1 MKRVILAL
9 VFAAMSFAATLS
21 VSAQTKWHDPTK
33 AGYNVIQNQAYGD
46 EIGKSYVRFPARAKD
61 VIPSAVWGLSRHSA
75 GLYISFYTNS
85 PSIEVK
91 YTTTSKSYAMPHMPS
106 TGVSGVDMYRIS
118 PDGVWDFCFGGYS
131 FGEEYVSFKYNDL
144 PSKNQYNQNGYEYR
158 VFLPLYNGVKSLQ
171 IGVAE
176 DAAFNFIPA
185 STEKP
190 IVLYGTSIAQG
201 GCASRPSM
209 TWGTIMQRS
218 LDYPV
223 INLGF
228 SGNGKMEKEVVS
240 LISEIDARLF
250 ILDCIPNVLGFDDI
264 EQRVYNAVK
273 IIREKHSEPILL
285 IEHVGYAH
293 AQTNDKSREKS
304 IKGNEANRRAYEKL
318 IREGVKDI
326 YYLSQQEL
334 GVSPESTVDYVH
346 LTDKGMS
353 EQAASVEREVRQILN
368 IPLGDRPTTRPVTQ
382 RRSAGYEWRTRH
394 YNIVS
399 QTASKQPKALVIG
412 NSIIHNWGEESINL
426 GTKVWNEKMAKEFVG
441 MGCGWDRIENV
452 LWRVYHGALDGC
464 KPEKIVVKIGT
475 NNIGRDTDIDIVEGI
490 RFLLDAIRV
499 RQPEAKIKVMG
510 ILPRRNVEQRVKDIN
525 ILIKAMAAQEG
536 YEYADPGVKLLLENG
551 KIDES
556 LFTDGVH
563 PNNEGY
569 ERIVDDFIK

>member
-1 MKRVILAL
+1 MKRLFLAML
-9 VFAAMSFAATLS
+9 LFATSFAAT
-21 VSAQTKWHDPTK
+21 AQTKWYNPTE
-33 AGYNVIQNQAYGD
+33 AGYNVIQNQAYSD
-46 EIGKSYVRFPARAKD
+46 EIGKSYVRFPDRAKG

-85 PSIEVK
+85 PSIVVK
-91 YTTTSKSYAMPHMPS
+91 YSTTNKSYAMPHMPS
-106 TGVSGVDMYRIS
+106 TGVSGVDMYRVN
-118 PDGVWDFCFGGYS
+118 PDGVWDFCFGKYS
-131 FGEEYVSFKYNDL
+131 FGKEEVQYSYTELPTKNGYND
-144 PSKNQYNQNGYEYR
+144 KGFEYR
-158 VFLPLYNGVKSLQ
+158 VFLPLYNGVESLQ
-171 IGVAE
+171 IGVA
-176 DAAFNFIPA
+176 DNATLSFIPT

-250 ILDCIPNVLGFDDI
+250 ILDCIPNVLNYDDI

-273 IIREKHSEPILL
+273 TIRERHSEPILL

-293 AQTNDKSREKS
+293 SQTNESSRVKS
-304 IKGNEANRRAYEKL
+304 IKGNKANRQAYEKL

-326 YYLSQQEL
+326 HYISQSEL

-353 EQAASVEREVRQILN
+353 EQAASVERKVREILS

-382 RRSAGYEWRTRH
+382 RRSTGYEWRSRH
-394 YNIVS
+394 YEIIDYAKEN
-399 QTASKQPKALVIG
+399 KQKAVVMG
-412 NSIIHNWGEESINL
+412 NSIIHGWEDKAWS
-426 GTKVWNEKMAKEFVG
+426 EKMEKEFVN
-441 MGCGWDRIENV
+441 MGCGWDRIENL
-452 LWRVYHGALDGC
+452 LWRVYHGALDHSS
-464 KPEKIVVKIGT
+464 PEKIVVKIGT
-475 NNIGRDTDIDIVEGI
+475 NNLAFNSNIDIVEGI

-499 RQPEAKIKVMG
+499 RQPQAQITVMG
-510 ILPRRNVEQRVKDIN
+510 ILPRRGMEQRVN
-525 ILIKAMAAQEG
+525 QVNQLIEAMAKQQG
-536 YEYADPGVKLLLENG
+536 YKYSNPGVKMLLENG
-551 KIDES
+551 KIDEA
-556 LFTDGVH
+556 LFTDGLH
-563 PNNEGY
+563 PNSAGY
-569 ERIVDDFIK
+569 ARIADDFLK

>member
-1 MKRVILAL
+1 
-9 VFAAMSFAATLS
+9 
-21 VSAQTKWHDPTK
+21 
-33 AGYNVIQNQAYGD
+33 
-46 EIGKSYVRFPARAKD
+46 
-61 VIPSAVWGLSRHSA
+61 
-75 GLYISFYTNS
+75 
-85 PSIEVK
+85 
-91 YTTTSKSYAMPHMPS
+91 
-106 TGVSGVDMYRIS
+106 
-118 PDGVWDFCFGGYS
+118 
-131 FGEEYVSFKYNDL
+131 
-144 PSKNQYNQNGYEYR
+144 
-158 VFLPLYNGVKSLQ
+158 
-171 IGVAE
+171 
-176 DAAFNFIPA
+176 
-185 STEKP
+185 
-190 IVLYGTSIAQG
+190 
-201 GCASRPSM
+201 M

-334 GVSPESTVDYVH
+334 EVSPESTVDYVH

-353 EQAASVEREVRQILN
+353 EQAASVERKVRQILN

-399 QTASKQPKALVIG
+399 QVASKQPKALVIG
-412 NSIIHNWGEESINL
+412 NSIIHNWSEESINL
-426 GTKVWNEKMAKEFVG
+426 GTKAWNEKMAKEFVG